1 MPRGTIKKIIGPVV
15 MGLSRQSRKKTSS
28 SIATMLKEWN
38 LLAFA
43 KGRKWNLSRV
53 REVTD
58 VRRQLR

>member
-1 MPRGTIKKIIGPVV
+1 
-15 MGLSRQSRKKTSS
+15 MGLSRQGRKKRSS

-53 REVTD
+53 REVTV
-58 VRRQLR
+58 VRRRLR